1 MWESFFID
9 FRSFRSEVALSYVA
23 GELGQSLDTKQKNSV
38 SVIDKTHSLEKTVS
52 WASFFWSVP
61 IEGSLFL

>member
-9 FRSFRSEVALSYVA
+9 FRSFRSAVALSYLV
-23 GELGQSLDTKQKNSV
+23 GQLEQSQDTQKKTSVNVLGQ
-38 SVIDKTHSLEKTVS
+38 THSFEKIVS
-52 WASFFWSVP
+52 WDSFFWSVP